1 MSMLPSARQK
11 VKSLERCLIYR
22 LGQRLPLQGPGY
34 VVTLPCFDVV
44 DIIDLSP
51 QTFQVT
57 DNEQPI
63 LTSDGSI
70 VQLRNFEVTI
80 SVADAVKSFTQI
92 RDSKSNIQKYVK
104 LAFQNVLSGS
114 HVEDLERKID
124 WIVKSFVLS
133 CTENIRHWGWEIT
146 GNTM

>member
-1 MSMLPSARQK
+1 M
-11 VKSLERCLIYR
+11 IFR

-57 DNEQPI
+57 DDEQAI

-70 VQLRNFEVTI
+70 VQLKKFEVTI
-80 SVADAVKSFTQI
+80 SVSDAVKSFTQI
-92 RDSKSNIQKYVK
+92 RDSKANIQKFVR
-104 LAFQNVLSGS
+104 LAFHNVLSGS

-133 CTENIRHWGWEIT
+133 CSQNIRKWGWEIT

>member
-1 MSMLPSARQK
+1 M
-11 VKSLERCLIYR
+11 
-22 LGQRLPLQGPGY
+22 
-34 VVTLPCFDVV
+34 

-57 DNEQPI
+57 DNEHPI

-80 SVADAVKSFTQI
+80 SVSDAVKSFTQI
-92 RDSKSNIQKYVK
+92 RDSKANIQKYVR

-114 HVEDLERKID
+114 QVEDLERKID
-124 WIVKSFVLS
+124 WIVKSFVLTCS
-133 CTENIRHWGWEIT
+133 QNILHWGWEIT